1 MGNVQVK
8 LILAGVREV
17 LNSDAAI
24 SDCMQRARR
33 IASAANA
40 QAPEHGYVSSP
51 PFAVDEARTRR
62 GNRCAVVYTRT
73 TLGKRMQAKHSTLTQ
88 ALGSGR

>member
-1 MGNVQVK
+1 MGSVDVK
-8 LILAGVREV
+8 LNLAGIREV

-33 IASAANA
+33 IATEANS

-73 TLGKRMQAKHSTLTQ
+73 TLGKRMQAKHSTLTK
-88 ALGSGR
+88 ALKAGR